1 MKKALTVVMVIL
13 LFNSCKK
20 EENTWEYWDD
30 LATKKM
36 QEITNLSNNY
46 ACSEIENLTIQNTY
60 NFCSFDILIHKNDIQ
75 KFNELNKQYQ
85 EYKRKANEAGRPMVY
100 YDCLFDKPI
109 KIGCK
114 ENKAYLVFT
123 YNISLEDLNIEMP
136 KLYTEIKNHYNSLN
150 CENIN
155 NLTGVTLYTD
165 NVEEAIAIR
174 ATDLDFWQKVQTYK
188 LLNQR
193 KAQLENKQFNLN
205 YNLKVIVKCE
215 NNSIKA
221 EFE

>member
-1 MKKALTVVMVIL
+1 
-13 LFNSCKK
+13 
-20 EENTWEYWDD
+20 
-30 LATKKM
+30 
-36 QEITNLSNNY
+36 
-46 ACSEIENLTIQNTY
+46 
-60 NFCSFDILIHKNDIQ
+60 
-75 KFNELNKQYQ
+75 
-85 EYKRKANEAGRPMVY
+85 MVY

-136 KLYTEIKNHYNSLN
+136 KLYTEIKNHYNSLT

-155 NLTGVTLYTD
+155 NLTGAALYTD
-165 NVEEAIAIR
+165 NVKEAIAIR
-174 ATDLDFWQKVQTYK
+174 ATDLDLWQKVQTYK
-188 LLNQR
+188 LLNRR
-193 KAQLENKQFNLN
+193 KAELQNRQLDIYN
-205 YNLKVIVKCE
+205 NLKVNVKCE